1 LVQIGGFTR
10 LVQVHNHTIRVPGA
24 AWHEVMR
31 RDTKALA
38 RVRDTLSLP
47 KEQKKKGEL

>member
-1 LVQIGGFTR
+1 
-10 LVQVHNHTIRVPGA
+10 
-24 AWHEVMR
+24 MR